1 MSRAAVVLAA
11 GLGTRMRSPMA
22 KVLHPLL
29 GRPMVRWIVDALQSQ
44 GADVVVVVH
53 HHEEQV
59 RGALADAGV
68 RFARQT
74 APRGTGDALLAA
86 LPELPDGGPVLVTAG
101 DTPLLRAE
109 SVARLLGQH
118 RGHATVAAF
127 EARDP
132 SGYGRVVEGVG
143 IVEEAACTPR
153 QREIRLVNSGF
164 YVFDMAYLRRKLPA
178 LQPHPPNGEY
188 WLTDLV
194 DTEARVVAGFGEEEF
209 LGVNDRAALAE
220 ARDILSRRINRA
232 WATQGVEFDSIE
244 HALVEAGVRLEPGAR
259 VGYGTVIR
267 GESRVAGELGEGC
280 VVVDSIVEAGA
291 TVRAG
296 TVCEGAVV
304 RSGAVVGPLARLRPG
319 ARVES
324 GARVGNFCEVKNAT
338 LHPGAKVNHLS
349 YVGDAS
355 IGAGSNIG
363 AGAITCNYDGVQKHH
378 TEVGEGV
385 FIGTNVSL
393 VAPVTVGAGA
403 IVGAGTVVGQ
413 DVPADAIAVGRPEL
427 KIHRG
432 RAEKLRARKRAA
444 RR

>member
-1 MSRAAVVLAA
+1 MSLTAVVLAA

-29 GRPMVRWIVDALQSQ
+29 GRPMVRWIVEALQAQ

-53 HHEEQV
+53 HHEDQV
-59 RGALADAGV
+59 RNALDSAGV

-86 LPELPDGGPVLVTAG
+86 LPEIPDGGPVLVTAG
-101 DTPLLRAE
+101 DTPLLRPQ
-109 SVARLLGQH
+109 SVARLLAEH
-118 RGHATVAAF
+118 HGHATVAAF

-132 SGYGRVVEGVG
+132 TGYGRIVEGVG

-164 YVFDMAYLRRKLPA
+164 YVFDAAYLRRKLPT
-178 LQPHPPNGEY
+178 LQPHPPKDEY

-194 DTEARVVAGFGEEEF
+194 DARAKVVPGFLEEEF

-220 ARDILSRRINRA
+220 ARDILSRRVNRE
-232 WATQGVEFDSIE
+232 WAAQGVEFDSLE

-267 GESRVAGELGEGC
+267 GESRVGGEVGERC
-280 VVVDSIVEAGA
+280 VVVDSVIEAGA
-291 TVRAG
+291 VVRAG
-296 TVCEGAVV
+296 SVCEGALVAP
-304 RSGAVVGPLARLRPG
+304 GAIIGPLARLRPG
-319 ARVES
+319 ARIET
-324 GARVGNFCEVKNAT
+324 GAHVGNFCEVKNAT
-338 LHPGAKVNHLS
+338 IHAGAKVNHLS
-349 YVGDAS
+349 YVGDAN
-355 IGAGSNIG
+355 IGAGTNFG
-363 AGAITCNYDGVQKHH
+363 AGAITCNYDGVRKHH
-378 TEVGEGV
+378 TEVGAGV
-385 FIGTNVSL
+385 FIGTNVAL
-393 VAPVTVGAGA
+393 VAPVTVGNGA

-427 KIHRG
+427 KIHPG

-444 RR
+444 KG